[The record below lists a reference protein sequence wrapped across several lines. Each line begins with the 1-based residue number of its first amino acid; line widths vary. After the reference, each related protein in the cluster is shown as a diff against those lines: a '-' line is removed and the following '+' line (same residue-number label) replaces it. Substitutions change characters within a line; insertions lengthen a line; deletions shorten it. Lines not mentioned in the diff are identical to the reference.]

1 MSSDAVTAPR
11 ADPMRLSLEELVAI
25 QPRHLRGKL
34 DKGRRGPE
42 GERPGRGRA
51 QSLDFEGLSPYE
63 LGDDIRSIDWKASL
77 RAENTITRRFAAA
90 SHRARVLAVD
100 LKPSIY
106 FGTDERLMAKTACLT
121 AAWLAWVANMANEP
135 VSLAAPDLV
144 SPPRRGRKQ
153 VMRLLDELVTVFE
166 KARREEPAP
175 IGYDAITGITGQG
188 DEICLICEPPT
199 QCDDLIHVG
208 RALSGARILRLFLV
222 EDVLTA
228 RPPPP
233 GRYPVRGPDGGR
245 MALTV
250 KQPSAAQDDRLALLA
265 DAGWRVERARDL
277 LPMAGRA

>member
-1 MSSDAVTAPR
+1 MSSDALAAR

-34 DKGRRGPE
+34 ARGRRGPE

-77 RAENTITRRFAAA
+77 RAGNTITRRFAAA

-121 AAWLAWVANMANEP
+121 AAWLAWAANMANEP
-135 VSLAAPDLV
+135 VGLAAPDLV

-153 VMRLLDELVTVFE
+153 VMRLLDELLAAYD
-166 KARREEPAP
+166 KARSRQPAP
-175 IGYDAITGITGQG
+175 VDYDAVAGVTAQG

-199 QCDDLIHVG
+199 QCGDLISVA

-228 RPPPP
+228 RPPPA
-233 GRYPVRGPDGGR
+233 GRYPVRTPDGGR
-245 MALTV
+245 TALTV
-250 KQPSAAQDDRLALLA
+250 KRPSTAPDDRIALLA